1 MPAKKLFDLSHLF
14 HNTSWLL
21 LSEIV
26 AKASRLLV
34 IVALAAALDA
44 EQYGTVMLA
53 LACHEV
59 FKLTLRS
66 GAGAQI
72 VQCKDSL
79 LPMYAQN
86 GLILQWVVCLFLMLM
101 QAALAF
107 PIGDF
112 YGNSQVTELLFCM
125 AGVYCLYP
133 LVSIRVFLLQRDGN
147 MRFFSIRNASCIIA
161 ENLSI
166 ALFALMDFGIMSVVY
181 GKWVFAILWVTLFYF
196 SPTKSFGFGF
206 SSAVLLKLTKT
217 SGQLFST
224 EFVRALRSQLDM
236 LIGARLLSPELF
248 GLYSFAKSA
257 GVGLSQSINNAFNAA
272 LYPYLCDK
280 FRNNQ
285 LDKETQQVYLLT
297 ALVACVFVVQALAV
311 PIYVPILFDQQWQQ
325 NHNVITLL
333 CFAALPALFVDTHCN
348 LLRAKASYKTELT
361 VRLFCLT
368 IAAVGLMLLPAADP
382 KEFASN
388 ILLISSVWLLVVIIS
403 HNIKRLRA
411 LTPFTSIR
419 SQTHE

>member
-1 MPAKKLFDLSHLF
+1 MSAPKLFDLSHLF

-21 LSEIV
+21 LSEII
-26 AKASRLLV
+26 AKASRLVV
-34 IVALAAALDA
+34 IIALATVLDA

-72 VQCKDSL
+72 VQCKAEI
-79 LPMYAQN
+79 LPDYAKN
-86 GLILQWVVCLFLMLM
+86 GLILQWAVCLFLMCM

-112 YGNSQVTELLFCM
+112 YGNTQVTDLLFFM

-133 LVSIRVFLLQRDGN
+133 LVSIRIFLLQRAGN

-166 ALFALMDFGIMSVVY
+166 ALFALFDFGIMSVVY
-181 GKWVFAILWVTLFYF
+181 GKWVFAILWVVLFYF
-196 SPTKSFGFGF
+196 SPTKSFGLGF
-206 SSAVLLKLTKT
+206 SLNVFLTLTKT

-224 EFVRALRSQLDM
+224 ELVRALRSQLDM
-236 LIGARLLSPELF
+236 LIGARVLSPELF

-280 FRNNQ
+280 FRSNQ
-285 LDKETQQVYLLT
+285 LDEKTWQVYLLT
-297 ALVACVFVVQALAV
+297 ALVACIFVIQALAV

-325 NHNVITLL
+325 NYSVITLL
-333 CFAALPALFVDTHCN
+333 CLAALPALFVDTHCN
-348 LLRAKASYKTELT
+348 LLRATASYKSELA
-361 VRLFCLT
+361 VRLCCLALC
-368 IAAVGLMLLPAADP
+368 AAGLTLLPAADP
-382 KEFASN
+382 IEFASN
-388 ILLISSVWLLVVIIS
+388 IFFISSVWLLVVVIS
-403 HNIKRLRA
+403 HNVKRFRA
-411 LTPFTSIR
+411 LSLFTSIR